1 MLIGTK
7 WRPFTAVEEYEV
19 GRIGFAWRARFA
31 LAPLTWLDVV
41 DEYCGGA
48 GAGRLEGRLWGGLR
62 VMRSTGHD
70 TDVGQALRYL
80 SELVWNP
87 YGIICNRDLEWTAL
101 TDGSVEVATVVGSS
115 RVVAILHFGEDGNVT
130 AATMPVKPRIVKKE
144 TVGTPWLG
152 EVRDYTTL
160 EGVRMPRELR
170 GLWNLPEGPSAYWEG
185 RITQFE
191 MVP

>member
-1 MLIGTK
+1 MLLGTS
-7 WRPFTAVEEYEV
+7 WRAFTAVEQYEV
-19 GRIGFAWRARFA
+19 GRIGFTWRARFPI
-31 LAPLTWLDVV
+31 APLTWLDVV
-41 DEYCGGA
+41 DEYRG
-48 GAGRLEGRLWGGLR
+48 GAGRLEGRLRGGLR
-62 VMRSTGHD
+62 IMRSTGHD

-87 YGIICNRDLEWTAL
+87 FGIICNRELEWAAL
-101 TDGSVEVATVVGSS
+101 DDGSVEAATVVGSS
-115 RVVAILHFGEDGNVT
+115 RVVAVLHFGEDGDIT
-130 AATMPVKPRIVKKE
+130 AATMPAKPRLVKKE

-160 EGVRMPRELR
+160 GGVRMPRELR
-170 GLWNLPEGPSAYWEG
+170 GLWSLPEGSSAYWEG